1 MDFVIGKLYLKVDFS
16 KSELAKSYLKSI
28 SIIAYHKSFAN
39 AFHIYLKKN
48 MSAYKNPNMYLG
60 KTRMAET
67 WIHLYISLIFMLLIL
82 IIYYFLPTSL
92 LC

>member
-39 AFHIYLKKN
+39 AFHIYLKKT
-48 MSAYKNPNMYLG
+48 G
-60 KTRMAET
+60 VHTRTQICIWVKLEEQKHGF
-67 WIHLYISLIFMLLIL
+67 IYIF
-82 IIYYFLPTSL
+82 P
-92 LC
+92 